1 MAPVPWTMLSTDAN
15 FEYISSES
23 LPEGLVLLDPSK
35 LQQHQIFKIWRN
47 WSLRQ
52 QSDNQGLIF
61 LKALDRDVRKVPS
74 TAGPSKDPSFRY
86 VKPSDLGPPAE
97 DESALDMLQ
106 KCPHLDSPA
115 AHGMSKI
122 SKISYLRTLSNDPIY
137 TTFVDFLSSREEVSV
152 TLSVSKLQ
160 LTTLFS
166 QKMV

>member
-35 LQQHQIFKIWRN
+35 LQQHQIFKIWKT

-61 LKALDRDVRKVPS
+61 LKALDRDVRNVPS
-74 TAGPSKDPSFRY
+74 TAGPSTDPGYKY
-86 VKPSDLGPPAE
+86 VRPSDLGPPAQ
-97 DESALDMLQ
+97 DTSALDALQ

-115 AHGMSKI
+115 AHGMSNM

-137 TTFVDFLSSREEVSV
+137 TTFIDLLNSREEVSV
-152 TLSVSKLQ
+152 ILSMS
-160 LTTLFS
+160 
-166 QKMV
+166 